1 MSLSRKH
8 FQDLANILAQSRPLE
23 TRVSDPEYFLWN
35 QLRNELASFC
45 VRHNPRFDR
54 QRFFDATE
62 K

>member
-8 FQDLANILAQSRPLE
+8 FQDLANILAQSRPSE

-35 QLRNELASFC
+35 QLRRDLAVFC
-45 VRHNPRFDR
+45 TRHNSRFDR
-54 QRFFDATE
+54 QRFFAATE